1 VTTAIW
7 HTTVEFIPICNLT
20 RFCHTDRRQEA

>member
-1 VTTAIW
+1 VIDE
-7 HTTVEFIPICNLT
+7 VFEFIPICNLT